1 MWKTI
6 KQNEYY
12 QVNENGEIRR
22 IGYSKTDTC
31 HKYITEPK
39 LVKQYKDKDGY
50 LRVHL
55 SKNSK
60 VKQYMVHRLVAQHF
74 IENDNPLR
82 NQINHLNGNKQD
94 NRVENLEWCTQSE
107 NRQHCLKYL
116 NPKLRNN
123 KLSYK
128 VQQFDKNGNLIAEF
142 KSANDVHRILG
153 ISQSHVSEVC
163 RGEKQ
168 TYKGFVWKYV
178 K

>member
-12 QVNENGEIRR
+12 QINENGIIRR
-22 IGYSKTDTC
+22 VGYSKTDTC

-39 LVKQYKDKDGY
+39 ILKQWADKDGY
-50 LRVHL
+50 MKVFL
-55 SKNSK
+55 SKDCK

-82 NQINHLNGNKQD
+82 NQINHKNGIKND
-94 NRVENLEWCTQSE
+94 NRVENLEWVTQSE

-123 KLSYK
+123 KLSKK
-128 VQQFDKNGNLIAEF
+128 VAQYDMEGNLIQIY
-142 KSANDVHRILG
+142 KSANDAKRILG
-153 ISQSHVSEVC
+153 YSQGHISEVC

-168 TYKGFVWKYV
+168 HYKGFIWKYV
-178 K
+178 E